1 MYDPGLLLE
10 SPEIFGVKSLGFL
23 IKWKN
28 SNQGVSGDSSA
39 LNILARQGK
48 MHLGVFLSETVS
60 KGFHDPAGA
69 PELRVENPRISGAR
83 NSKSVKTPENRRP
96 KTPALGRLQ
105 LRFVGSFR
113 VPVFRCFEK
122 QIPKFRVVKIQLL
135 TTRKKHPKFGCVGRV
150 VKSVRYRDRLSSPG

>member
-60 KGFHDPAGA
+60 KGFHDPADT
-69 PELRVENPRISGAR
+69 PELRVFFSGGQKL
-83 NSKSVKTPENRRP
+83 NFHHPKLWNLLFKTPENRHP
-96 KTPALGRLQ
+96 KTPYKTKLQ
-105 LRFVGSFR
+105 T
-113 VPVFRCFEK
+113 P
-122 QIPKFRVVKIQLL
+122 
-135 TTRKKHPKFGCVGRV
+135 
-150 VKSVRYRDRLSSPG
+150 